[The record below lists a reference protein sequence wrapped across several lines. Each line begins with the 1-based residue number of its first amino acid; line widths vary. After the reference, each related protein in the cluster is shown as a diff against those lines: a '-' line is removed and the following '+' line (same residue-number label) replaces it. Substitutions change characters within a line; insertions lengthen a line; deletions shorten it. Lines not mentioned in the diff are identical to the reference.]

1 MLGIIKNQAFPIGV
15 DVTDDSLRMVQM
27 KNADEKGPLVL
38 LAGNCQSCPPDIL
51 PGTPTWQRWAID
63 AMRNVCSKSKFAG
76 RHVIASVPPSEVFID
91 HIKVPKSDSRDLDE
105 TIMTKAKQ
113 KLTGEFENSL
123 VKYITTEEDNVVI
136 IATGRVM
143 IDRHLAIYE
152 EAGLKIKSIGVW
164 PLALVNAYV
173 KFFGRRSTDRE
184 TVVMLVDTGVLR
196 TNVVICRH
204 QELLFARSIPVGT
217 KLLKMGES
225 TSRLMAEISACRQ
238 SFNTLYKKAKIE
250 RVIFMTGQAVDKDI
264 YTSIAIQLQL
274 PAQIGD
280 CLSAV
285 SIAEDNLL
293 DMGKRNS
300 QFSWATAFGLSLS

>member
-27 KNADEKGPLVL
+27 KNMDEKGPLIL

-63 AMRNVCSKSKFAG
+63 AMRNVCSNTRFAG

-91 HIKVPKSDSRDLDE
+91 HIKVSKNDSRDLDE

-164 PLALVNAYV
+164 PLALVNTYV

-204 QELLFARSIPVGT
+204 KDLLFARSIPVGT

-225 TSRLMAEISACRQ
+225 TSRLIAEIAACRQ
-238 SFNTLYKKAKIE
+238 SFYSLYKKARIE

-280 CLSAV
+280 CMSAV
-285 SIAEDNLL
+285 SIAEDNPL
-293 DMGKRNS
+293 DIGRRNN